1 MEGSESFV
9 ARYWSRLTFLTAL
22 AGAGAAC
29 VAPPP
34 ETPEAAAP
42 GAGNAPPAENA
53 PPASG
58 GVVWNGDDTGGS
70 AKGWADCDKKPECKA
85 SLAATPGA
93 GNNGGMGLKFHG
105 EGPGWIGMG
114 WNWFGW
120 YPETAG
126 TDVSG
131 YKSLTFRIRIDGK
144 SKELAPDLSGSSI
157 ALGCSKGKKNSADA
171 ALSRYA
177 RDALDG
183 KWHDVKIPIAHL
195 MKGKGSEFDPKTA
208 WEFRLSIWSGTPRHF
223 DIYIDDIAFEK

>member
-1 MEGSESFV
+1 V
-9 ARYWSRLTFLTAL
+9 AWSRLALLIAFSGTF
-22 AGAGAAC
+22 AAC

-34 ETPEAAAP
+34 ETPGSPAP
-42 GAGNAPPAENA
+42 GAGNAPAAENA

-58 GVVWNGDDTGGS
+58 GVVWNGDDTGGG
-70 AKGWADCDKKPECKA
+70 KGWADCDKKAECKA

-131 YKSLTFRIRIDGK
+131 YKSLTLRIRIDAK
-144 SKELAPDLSGSSI
+144 SKELAPDLSRSSVS
-157 ALGCSKGKKNSADA
+157 LGCSKGKKNSADA
-171 ALSRYA
+171 ALSRYG

-183 KWHDVKIPIAHL
+183 KWHEVEVPIAHL
-195 MKGKGSEFDPKTA
+195 MKGNGSEFDPKTA

-223 DIYIDDIAFEK
+223 DIYIDDIAFGK